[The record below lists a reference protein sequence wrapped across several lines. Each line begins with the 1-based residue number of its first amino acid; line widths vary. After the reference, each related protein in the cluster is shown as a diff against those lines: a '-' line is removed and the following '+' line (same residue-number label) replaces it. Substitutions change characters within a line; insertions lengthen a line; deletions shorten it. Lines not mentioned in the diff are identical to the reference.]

1 MAGTIQLSTVQIYSI
16 FELFTHLHA
25 APAGRFYFI
34 EIFEIVET
42 VVFGEFT
49 EFT

>member
-42 VVFGEFT
+42 VVFGAFT